1 MAIDDE
7 QKQKD
12 YNEAIAKATSE
23 TKKFARN
30 LTSSVSTL
38 VRSASNEKQR
48 NLIIKN
54 HIKNLNEQIKIE
66 QSLKTVDQEKIKH
79 IKEEINA
86 TKQLNTGFKFA
97 IPNLKD
103 FGAALG
109 KYALDTA
116 KSTVKTAANFLDAG
130 VRVKKYSDLS
140 KEYTGKLGSGF
151 TKLFES
157 LDFNVGIFKQLS
169 LTGAGFNGS
178 MMNLRDAAKAARMPI
193 LDFVDMIQ
201 RNSSVMAQ
209 LFGSVQSGVPQ
220 MVDFNRRLR
229 DVTRDELAQFG
240 LNLDDTT
247 EFLSTYL
254 ELERSRGATQ
264 RRTTAEVV
272 AGTRDYAKNLV
283 LLSKLT
289 GKSVKELDEQ
299 TKAVAADGAFRAI
312 LAGKS
317 PEVAKGFEVMLGKFN
332 SASPLFGQLF
342 KEVTAFGV
350 AANLS
355 TAQLNMM
362 SGGALVRAMR
372 AFDGSEES
380 IINLS
385 NVLKESSAQG
395 IQNSESFAR
404 ASIAGG
410 DFAEQL
416 TAFAKAA
423 GIAIDPE
430 RIRAQMLAT
439 DEFTKSA
446 VGGRDVFDA
455 VKASVEGVATDG
467 QKLLIEKFGDK
478 FPDLLKT
485 MRDSAEK
492 LAAID
497 NPIAMAYDRGKKA
510 IRTVSTF
517 LSDMGTERGTGKGT
531 YLSTADD
538 SVFGMARR
546 AGERLGEGGPGNSI
560 FDILTPWDTLAEKIK
575 KYEDGMSTG
584 DGFAS
589 GTLGATGKLFKD
601 FGSGTQATLHGQEAV
616 VPKNSPMGSVL
627 SILEQLSTKPA
638 TTTASVANTATAQTN
653 SEFMRMN
660 SILSENLKGLSEVM
674 VKSEKHLNTLVGINA
689 TVAKNTMDTKR
700 GLANLSNSIV

>member
-7 QKQKD
+7 KQKD
-12 YNEAIAKATSE
+12 YLKSIESFTKGLTS
-23 TKKFARN
+23 TNKTLLASARN
-30 LTSSVSTL
+30 
-38 VRSASNEKQR
+38 EQQR
-48 NLIIKN
+48 LSISKLILQKY
-54 HIKNLNEQIKIE
+54 
-66 QSLKTVDQEKIKH
+66 
-79 IKEEINA
+79 KEEAAGIGKTTAADKLKRVEIANQIRATRTLNKTLGAKGNA
-86 TKQLNTGFKFA
+86 LMFFGDMA
-97 IPNLKD
+97 IKA
-103 FGAALG
+103 GKSLG
-109 KYALDTA
+109 KYFLDTA
-116 KSTVKTAANFLDAG
+116 KSAGNTAANFLDAG
-130 VRVKKYSDLS
+130 ERVKKYADLS
-140 KEYTGKLGSGF
+140 KEFTGKLGKGF

-220 MVDFNRRLR
+220 MADFNRRLR

-312 LAGKS
+312 LADKS
-317 PEVAKGFEVMLGKFN
+317 PKVAKGFEVMLGRFN
-332 SASPLFGQLF
+332 DAGPLFGQLF
-342 KEVTAFGV
+342 KEVTAFGF
-350 AANLS
+350 AANIS
-355 TAQLNMM
+355 TAQLDMM

-380 IINLS
+380 IINLM

-395 IQNSESFAR
+395 LRNSKSFAAATI
-404 ASIAGG
+404 ASG

-416 TAFAKAA
+416 TAFAKGA

-455 VKASVEGVATDG
+455 VKVSV
-467 QKLLIEKFGDK
+467 
-478 FPDLLKT
+478 
-485 MRDSAEK
+485 
-492 LAAID
+492 
-497 NPIAMAYDRGKKA
+497 
-510 IRTVSTF
+510 
-517 LSDMGTERGTGKGT
+517 
-531 YLSTADD
+531 
-538 SVFGMARR
+538 
-546 AGERLGEGGPGNSI
+546 
-560 FDILTPWDTLAEKIK
+560 
-575 KYEDGMSTG
+575 
-584 DGFAS
+584 
-589 GTLGATGKLFKD
+589 
-601 FGSGTQATLHGQEAV
+601 
-616 VPKNSPMGSVL
+616 
-627 SILEQLSTKPA
+627 
-638 TTTASVANTATAQTN
+638 
-653 SEFMRMN
+653 
-660 SILSENLKGLSEVM
+660 
-674 VKSEKHLNTLVGINA
+674 
-689 TVAKNTMDTKR
+689 
-700 GLANLSNSIV
+700 